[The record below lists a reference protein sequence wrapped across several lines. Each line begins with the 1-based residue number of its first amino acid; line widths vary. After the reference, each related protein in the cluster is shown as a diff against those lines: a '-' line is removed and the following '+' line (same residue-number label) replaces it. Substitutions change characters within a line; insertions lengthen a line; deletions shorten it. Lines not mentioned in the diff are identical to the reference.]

1 MMFRRALFAL
11 ALLAPLSGPALAAA
25 PPVAAKLSAQD
36 EADVKRIEAYL
47 DGMKAIKARFLQVA
61 PDGGIT
67 EGNAWLQRP
76 GNMRFEYDKPAPFLM
91 IAGFGSFTFE
101 DRELK
106 QTTSVPLFTTPLSI
120 LLADKVDLKGS
131 VTVTAIDRLPGV
143 IQLTLVRT
151 SSPEDGSL
159 TLVFADQP
167 LALRQWAVADAQHQ
181 ETRVSLFGI
190 EQAGPLPMTM
200 FQTEDAK
207 LQNRD
212 STR

>member
-1 MMFRRALFAL
+1 MLRRSLLAL
-11 ALLAPLSGPALAAA
+11 ALLAPFAGPAHAAA
-25 PPVAAKLSAQD
+25 PTPVTLTAQD
-36 EADVKRIEAYL
+36 EADVKRIQNYL
-47 DGMKAIKARFLQVA
+47 DAMKAIKARFLQVA

-91 IAGFGSFTFE
+91 IAGFGSFIFE
-101 DRELK
+101 DKELK

-120 LLADKVDLKGS
+120 LLAEKVELKGS
-131 VTVTAIDRLPGV
+131 VTVTGIDRQPGV
-143 IQLTLVRT
+143 IQLTMVRT

-167 LALRQWAVADAQHQ
+167 LSLRQWVVTDAQHQ

-190 EQAGPLPMTM
+190 QQSGPLPLQM
-200 FQTEDAK
+200 FQLDNGQHTAEGA
-207 LQNRD
+207 N
-212 STR
+212 